1 MSERHEEVWAEAATL
16 SRRIINLEQR
26 LLERI
31 LVLEAEVAALKGQ
44 RAPQQS
50 GDLPLYESGTLPQ
63 YERRVDWRED
73 GAALA
78 TIDGIMQ
85 R

>member
-1 MSERHEEVWAEAATL
+1 
-16 SRRIINLEQR
+16 
-26 LLERI
+26 
-31 LVLEAEVAALKGQ
+31 VLEAEVAALKGQ
-44 RAPQQS
+44 RAPQES